1 MKKAIVNYY
10 FLLLT
15 FCAIAP
21 SAMAQSE
28 LSQQIKAFEAY
39 AAQGQM
45 QQSVESGTKAA
56 ALYASNSLY
65 KEAFDMLRRVDA
77 TIDIHVKQTSERAA
91 LHYWVTKERY
101 NMYVKFRKA
110 DRVKEQ
116 LAALEAYANQT
127 SNDGVGNDILYTKTL
142 YYYSTGQ
149 GDKGNATFKEMATKL
164 TAQKE
169 YGKVDEVYK
178 KLIANGQRS
187 GSATLVAQSYKS
199 YLAWKDS
206 TTALQYADQINGLKK
221 QIADNEAEIADKDSS
236 LTAHMA
242 TIIAL
247 GILAVAL
254 AAALVVGALVLMRF
268 ILLTRK
274 QKSIIKLESDN
285 NALKAKF
292 ISNISAQLDPALG
305 KLDSRIPEVK
315 ALQNFS
321 QHIQQLSVLECSKDE
336 AVETEEVNVASFCED
351 ILSKV
356 RGTEQTGVSLT
367 ANAPK
372 MSVPLNSEYVSH
384 ILLHLLRNAVL
395 HTPEGGRIT
404 LDYKK
409 RGAHTHQFVVTDTG
423 SGISEEP
430 REEVFKAFRQ
440 IRDLTTGDG
449 LGLPICKQMAL
460 KMQGDLS
467 IDPAYTK
474 GTRFILELHG

>member
-1 MKKAIVNYY
+1 MKKVL
-10 FLLLT
+10 FTFSLLLVT
-15 FCAIAP
+15 FC
-21 SAMAQSE
+21 AMAQSE
-28 LSQQIKAFEAY
+28 ISQQIKAFESY

-45 QQSVESGTKAA
+45 KQSVESGAKVAS
-56 ALYASNSLY
+56 LYSASSLY
-65 KEAFDMLRRVDA
+65 KEAFDFLRRVDA
-77 TIDIHVKQTSERAA
+77 TIDSHVKSPSERAS

-101 NMYVKFRKA
+101 NMYVKFHKA

-116 LAALEAYANQT
+116 FAILETLANQGSDET
-127 SNDGVGNDILYTKTL
+127 VKNDMLYTKTL

-149 GDKGNATFKEMATKL
+149 GDKGNATFKEMAAKL

-187 GSATLVAQSYKS
+187 GSASLVAQSYKS

-206 TTALQYADQINGLKK
+206 TTALQYADQINALKK
-221 QIADNEAEIADKDSS
+221 EIADGKATIDDQASS
-236 LTAHMA
+236 LTARWV
-242 TIIAL
+242 TIVAL
-247 GILAVAL
+247 GILAIAL
-254 AAALVVGALVLMRF
+254 AAALAIGALVLMRF

-274 QKSIIKLESDN
+274 QKGIIKLESDN

-292 ISNISAQLDPALG
+292 ISNISAQLDPSLA

-336 AVETEEVNVASFCED
+336 AIETEEVNVATFCDD

-460 KMQGDLS
+460 KMHGDLT
-467 IDPAYTK
+467 IDPTYTK
-474 GTRFILELHG
+474 GTRFVLELHG

>member
-1 MKKAIVNYY
+1 MKKVLITLSL
-10 FLLLT
+10 LLLT
-15 FCAIAP
+15 FCA
-21 SAMAQSE
+21 MAQSE
-28 LSQQIKAFEAY
+28 NPSELRQYIQAFES
-39 AAQGQM
+39 
-45 QQSVESGTKAA
+45 SVAKGDWQAGIDNGTKAA
-56 ALYASNSLY
+56 AQYAKLSLY
-65 KEAFDMLRRVDA
+65 KESFDYLRHIDQ
-77 TIDIHVKQTSERAA
+77 TIDAKAPASERAA

-101 NMYVKFRKA
+101 NMYVKFRKPE
-110 DRVKEQ
+110 RIKEQ
-116 LAALEAYANQT
+116 LAILEALAGR
-127 SNDGVGNDILYTKTL
+127 SNNENVGNDILYTKTL

-149 GDKGNATFKEMATKL
+149 ADKGNQTFKEMATKL

-236 LTAHMA
+236 LTARMA

-292 ISNISAQLDPALG
+292 ISNISSQLDPALA
-305 KLDSRIPEVK
+305 KLDNKIPEVK
-315 ALQNFS
+315 ALQGFS
-321 QHIQQLSVLECSKDE
+321 EHIQQLSVLECSKDE
-336 AVETEEVNVASFCED
+336 AIETEDISVATFCEEL
-351 ILSKV
+351 INQV
-356 RGTEQTGVSLT
+356 RGTEQSDVTLA

-372 MSVPLNSEYVSH
+372 MSVPLNREYVTH

-395 HTPEGGRIT
+395 HTPAGGRIT

-409 RGAHTHQFVVTDTG
+409 RGAHTHQFIVTDTG
-423 SGISEEP
+423 CGISEEP

-440 IRDLTTGDG
+440 IRDLTQGDG

-460 KMQGDLS
+460 KMKGDLT
-467 IDPAYTK
+467 IDPEYHK
-474 GTRFILELHG
+474 GTRFVLELHG